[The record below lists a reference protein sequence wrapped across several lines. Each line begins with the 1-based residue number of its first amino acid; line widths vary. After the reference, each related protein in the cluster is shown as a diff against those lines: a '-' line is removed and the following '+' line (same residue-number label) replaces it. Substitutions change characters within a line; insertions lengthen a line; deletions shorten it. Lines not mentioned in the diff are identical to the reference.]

1 MGQTLWRESAFF
13 IFLPCC
19 FLATK
24 TLRHEEKIEYY
35 SKIYQIYCDSRF
47 SLIILPQI
55 ILLICNLCVFVPLWR
70 NPLILIAEPHGYVN
84 FCQKMELVCQ
94 KSGIYL
100 PFFGKMNVPF
110 IQLVGIKGDILK
122 MNLASNLQKKSQG

>member
-1 MGQTLWRESAFF
+1 
-13 IFLPCC
+13 
-19 FLATK
+19 
-24 TLRHEEKIEYY
+24 
-35 SKIYQIYCDSRF
+35 
-47 SLIILPQI
+47 
-55 ILLICNLCVFVPLWR
+55 VPLWR
-70 NPLILIAEPHGYVN
+70 NPLILIAELHGYVN
-84 FCQKMELVCQ
+84 FCQKVELVCL